1 MLSQRLWRLS
11 EAFITYWD
19 YWYGAYLLIKA
30 LSHSWNKCLLKAPSY
45 VILHLSHLRPGSAWP
60 RPERWMRMD
69 CKGQRGTVWA
79 GRRFHVS
86 NGCWLLRWT
95 QLLKL
100 EQRPKQLV
108 VSRSWVCSLG
118 SRPCR
123 SKELK
128 GRGTAVKQNESSI
141 WIHSTG
147 RAGQGQGRQR
157 QAYWNKAEEG
167 EARWWELA
175 SSNQSSQ

>member
-86 NGCWLLRWT
+86 TGCWLLRWT

-108 VSRSWVCSLG
+108 VLRGWVCSPRLSSPPQQRTEGQRHSSEAEWKFYLNTLHGKSRPG
-118 SRPCR
+118 SR
-123 SKELK
+123 
-128 GRGTAVKQNESSI
+128 
-141 WIHSTG
+141 
-147 RAGQGQGRQR
+147 
-157 QAYWNKAEEG
+157 
-167 EARWWELA
+167 
-175 SSNQSSQ
+175 